1 MFFERIFNSKLKQ
14 NSLSLTAAPIVLTSG
29 RFETNSTIF
38 EITQEVNLV
47 VPLIFLFT
55 FFGLFMLFNVFF
67 SFAAILLITEAA
79 MLTLI
84 FLLMVSVVSYF
95 PNLSADIL
103 NLLNASAMGQLQE
116 LQSFLYIKNHEK
128 IDTQIHQSVF

>member
-103 NLLNASAMGQLQE
+103 NLLNASAMEAITGITIV
-116 LQSFLYIKNHEK
+116 FV
-128 IDTQIHQSVF
+128 HQKS